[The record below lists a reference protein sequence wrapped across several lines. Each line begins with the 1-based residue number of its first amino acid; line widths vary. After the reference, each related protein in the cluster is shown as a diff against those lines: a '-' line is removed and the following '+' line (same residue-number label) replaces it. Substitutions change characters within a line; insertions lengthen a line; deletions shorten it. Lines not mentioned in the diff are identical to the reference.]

1 MEKLKTFIEFARQ
14 VGVFMNLP
22 ESQEKILL
30 YLALNG
36 EKDAYGTH
44 KNTGIKL
51 TTTQAAMKGLD
62 ERGLITVLK
71 IETSIK
77 GQKKVIY
84 RLTEKGL
91 IEAIK
96 CCYKGNNIRHEDILR
111 IINTYQNSG
120 PLLFKHWEELVR
132 ADPDLLPELELLLFK
147 AISLSP
153 LAPKDVDDVFFVE
166 VTSGIDL
173 KPTQGRIID
182 ALLTV
187 PGLAGV
193 FQEVL
198 NDRIDFHQKQLKM
211 LSKYACR

>member
-1 MEKLKTFIEFARQ
+1 
-14 VGVFMNLP
+14 
-22 ESQEKILL
+22 
-30 YLALNG
+30 
-36 EKDAYGTH
+36 
-44 KNTGIKL
+44 
-51 TTTQAAMKGLD
+51 MKGLD

-120 PLLFKHWEELVR
+120 PLLFKHWDELVR

-153 LAPKDVDDVFFVE
+153 LTPKDVDNVFFLE
-166 VTSGIDL
+166 VTSGNL
-173 KPTQGRIID
+173 KPTQEESLTRCCCLG
-182 ALLTV
+182 LTV
-187 PGLAGV
+187 L
-193 FQEVL
+193 QVL
-198 NDRIDFHQKQLKM
+198 NDRIDFHQQLKIYRNM
-211 LSKYACR
+211 HVAEN